1 MGSQGVRH
9 DKRLSV
15 SLGIVHSLGLIKSII
30 TCNHPYSIRQNIFPA
45 LKKPSVNTII
55 LVCFC
60 SKHSC
65 FIMLALVY
73 NMVGFP
79 GGTSGKGSTCQ
90 CRRLKKLG
98 FNPWVGKIPLR
109 RARQLTP
116 VCLFKCF
123 ILLSNLILMLT
134 LWCMHLVLP
143 LCMGLGNVLQKGK
156 EWLLK
161 TSWTEM
167 AVLLGASIIE
177 MATHSSVLAWRIPG
191 TGEPGGLSSL
201 GSHRVGHDW
210 SDLAAAALLQAT

>member
-1 MGSQGVRH
+1 M
-9 DKRLSV
+9 
-15 SLGIVHSLGLIKSII
+15 HSLGLIKSII
-30 TCNHPYSIRQNIFPA
+30 RCNHHYSIRQNIFPT
-45 LKKPSVNTII
+45 LKNPLSTLYF

-60 SKHSC
+60 LEYSC
-65 FIMLALVY
+65 FIMLVLVY

-79 GGTSGKGSTCQ
+79 GGTSGKESTCQ

-98 FNPWVGKIPLR
+98 FDPWVGKISWR
-109 RARQLTP
+109 RAWQLTP
-116 VCLFKCF
+116 VCLFQFF

-191 TGEPGGLSSL
+191 MGEPGGLSSL